1 MSLDISLETQE
12 ILAQNAKARGLE
24 IEAYLRWL
32 MAANR
37 DEFVASVEEGLRDVD
52 ARRLQPTREALAS
65 LGTKLVLPR

>member
-12 ILAQNAKARGLE
+12 ILAQNAKAQGLE